1 MSRRELWLRL
11 LDEQATG
18 WPRDWTPEDRLRGDL
33 AEVLRLIA
41 YAARLAGE
49 PI

>member
-18 WPRDWTPEDRLRGDL
+18 WPREWTAEDRVADDLR
-33 AEVLRLIA
+33 EVLRLV
-41 YAARLAGE
+41 AAACRLAGE